1 MALFSSS
8 SSRSSLFSSFRAP
21 SSSLQ
26 QQQQMEKVG
35 QVSHRR
41 GYHIDLGA
49 REKALLEE
57 DPALKRFKSYK
68 NTVKRVSKVG
78 NALTV
83 LVIAACSYEIVTV
96 AAMKKI

>member
-8 SSRSSLFSSFRAP
+8 SSSPRSSLFSS
-21 SSSLQ
+21 LQ
-26 QQQQMEKVG
+26 QQQVKGEKVG
-35 QVSHRR
+35 QLSHHRR

-68 NTVKRVSKVG
+68 NTAKRVSKVG
-78 NALTV
+78 NALAV